1 MTEINRILEMSKR
14 SMGKPSRENL
24 KFDELIRD
32 AIAFLIK
39 RGEMKIPRKSNRTL
53 VPILDLA
60 QNRFQIVGD
69 RFFTFAGVLE
79 VSGLWV
85 V

>member
-1 MTEINRILEMSKR
+1 MTEINRILETSKR

-39 RGEMKIPRKSNRTL
+39 RGEIKIPRKKTATL
-53 VPILDLA
+53 AANQETQRATIYHYP
-60 QNRFQIVGD
+60 
-69 RFFTFAGVLE
+69 
-79 VSGLWV
+79 
-85 V
+85 

>member
-1 MTEINRILEMSKR
+1 MRVEINRSLEMSKR

-39 RGEMKIPRKSNRTL
+39 RGEIKIPPKDMGCRPAVFKMKWEHSG
-53 VPILDLA
+53 A
-60 QNRFQIVGD
+60 FRFGARSWLQAPP
-69 RFFTFAGVLE
+69 R
-79 VSGLWV
+79 
-85 V
+85 